1 VGIASPLVLLTL
13 VSLAFGLV
21 LWLAPSAHA
30 AVSFTPQTTIPAVY
44 PMAVAVDDFNGD
56 DDPDLAFANRVS
68 DGGDDRGSVAVA
80 LGKAGAGFGAPTA
93 FRVSRFAS
101 SVATGDFN
109 GDGDPDLA
117 VTSEG
122 SSPYGD
128 AGTLSVFLGQAGGSF
143 GGATTFP
150 TGSPGDSIAVGD
162 FNGDGDPDLAMA
174 DYNGHAVKVMRGGPG
189 GSFGAPTS
197 YAVANTPTGVAV
209 GDFNGDG
216 DPDLAVAIGTNFGP
230 GGDTVAVLLGG
241 PGAGFGAPTA
251 FPVGRRPWGVA
262 VDDFNGDGDPDLA
275 VANLAGDTVSV
286 LLGGPGGSFGA
297 QTAYPARNGPFAVA
311 VDDFDGNGYRDL
323 AVTNFYSDNLSVL
336 PGGAG
341 GSFGAQ
347 TVSPLGDEPR
357 SIAVDDFDADGDPD
371 LAVAN
376 FTSQT
381 VSVLAN
387 TTSGV
392 ALDQASVEFPPTA
405 AGSES
410 AAQTVKLTNYGESH
424 VSVNE
429 VVLAGAD
436 ADGFV
441 IADDACSGATLT
453 TGETC
458 SVSVRFHPGRVGTHS
473 ARLEFTDD
481 APGSPHS
488 AALSGTGTP
497 PVALSPSS
505 IAWKPRPD
513 STESAYRIVTL
524 TNLGEVDLAVDQVA
538 LGGADASSFRIP
550 ARYDEC
556 TDTTVSST
564 QTCTVRVRFRPDG
577 VGPKAARLVFSDDA
591 VTSPQRVQL
600 SGTGTPGPWLTRSAQ
615 ALKFGHVSVG
625 TTTATKQVTLTNTG
639 SAPMSISSIS
649 VGGANAGD
657 FVGLTNTCTPLGH
670 LDPDQS
676 CSAQIAFRP
685 TATGVR
691 QARLTIDDTAPRNPH
706 HVELRGTGI

>member
-1 VGIASPLVLLTL
+1 VEIASPLVLLTV

-21 LWLAPSAHA
+21 LSLAPSAHA

-44 PMAVAVDDFNGD
+44 PMMVAVDDFNGD
-56 DDPDLAFANRVS
+56 DDPDLAVVNRVS
-68 DGGDDRGSVAVA
+68 DASNDRGSVMVV
-80 LGKAGAGFGAPTA
+80 LGKAGASFGAPTA
-93 FRVSRFAS
+93 FRVGSYAS

-128 AGTLSVFLGQAGGSF
+128 AGTVSVFLGQAGGSF
-143 GGATTFP
+143 GARTTFP

-174 DYNGHAVKVMRGGPG
+174 DYNGHAVKVMPGGPG

-251 FPVGRRPWGVA
+251 FPVGHKPWGVA
-262 VDDFNGDGDPDLA
+262 VDDFNSDGDPDLA
-275 VANLAGDTVSV
+275 VANYAGDTVSV
-286 LLGGPGGSFGA
+286 LLGEPGGTFGA

-323 AVTNFYSDNLSVL
+323 AVTNLYSDNLSVL

-341 GSFGAQ
+341 ASFGPQ

-376 FTSQT
+376 FTSQM

-392 ALDQASVEFPPTA
+392 ALDQASVAFPPTA

-410 AAQTVKLTNYGESH
+410 AAQTVKLTNYGESD
-424 VSVNE
+424 VSVGE

-436 ADGFV
+436 AGGFV
-441 IADDACSGATLT
+441 IIDDTCSGATLT
-453 TGETC
+453 TGEAC
-458 SVSVRFHPGRVGTHS
+458 SVSVRFHPARVGAHS

-481 APGSPHS
+481 APGNPHS

-497 PVALSPSS
+497 PVAVSPSS
-505 IAWKPRPD
+505 IAWQPRPD
-513 STESAYRIVTL
+513 STESSYRTVTL
-524 TNLGEVDLAVDQVA
+524 TNLGEVDLAVGQLA
-538 LGGADASSFRIP
+538 LAGTDASSFRLP
-550 ARYDEC
+550 ASYDQC
-556 TDTTVSST
+556 TDATLPSA
-564 QTCTVRVRFRPDG
+564 QTCTVKVRFRPDG
-577 VGPKAARLVFSDDA
+577 VGPKTARLQFTDDA

-600 SGTGTPGPWLTRSAQ
+600 SGTGTPGPWLTPSVQR
-615 ALKFGHVSVG
+615 LEFGQVPLG
-625 TTTATKQVTLTNTG
+625 TTTATKTVTLTNTG
-639 SAPMSISSIS
+639 SAAMKISAIS
-649 VGGANAGD
+649 VGGANPGD
-657 FVGLTNTCTPLGH
+657 FVGLSQTCTALASLG
-670 LDPDQS
+670 PDES
-676 CSAQIAFRP
+676 CTAKIAFRP
-685 TATGVR
+685 TVTGVR

-706 HVELRGTGI
+706 HVELRGTGT